1 MMNILRNMLLAAA
14 LCLLSGCINDYPG
27 DEGGATGSTVV
38 LDLAVGTLAAS
49 QNPPPDELIHTLRI
63 VLIDSDNNTIE
74 ANELIQFD
82 SPVREYVFGPRETQP
97 GRKKVFLIANEEGT
111 ASVNGQEGASLTT
124 LLQSQNTNGQ
134 QFEQLVNS
142 CWFVPDFG
150 EQMVLTAS
158 YEFDLQAGSSPVRKT
173 CYLVHAATKFEFI
186 FENVG
191 ENPIRIDELK
201 LSAMADQMY
210 LMANL
215 GPSEK
220 NKTLNGRSYYWI
232 DWLKAVG
239 DATSAEPGLPENT
252 IINEQYGWISNYAL
266 PDGTTHETVDIL
278 KQLDRDETYWTIG
291 AGQTLTLPTLY
302 FPESRYIPEGESE
315 QQYSFTITPTDC
327 DSGVSKQFADNILN
341 NVKALFRNT
350 QVKIVATFRYTAP
363 EPEPEPDPENIIM
376 ELKIGVCPWYTE
388 EIEIPTFD

>member
-1 MMNILRNMLLAAA
+1 MMNILRNMLLVAA
-14 LCLLSGCINDYPG
+14 LCLLCGCINDYPG

-74 ANELIQFD
+74 TNKLIQFD
-82 SPVREYVFGPRETQP
+82 SPVSEYVFGPRETQP

-191 ENPIRIDELK
+191 EDPIRIDELK

-215 GPSEK
+215 DASEK

-232 DWLKAVG
+232 DWLKA
-239 DATSAEPGLPENT
+239 GLLENAD
-252 IINEQYGWISNYAL
+252 IGWISNYAL
-266 PDGTTHETVDIL
+266 PVGTTHETVDIL
-278 KQLDRDETYWTIG
+278 KQLDRDETYWTIE

-302 FPESRYIPEGESE
+302 FPESKYIPEGESD
-315 QQYSFTITPTDC
+315 QRYSFTITPTDC
-327 DSGVSKQFADNILN
+327 NSGVSKQFADNILD

-376 ELKIGVCPWYTE
+376 ELKIGVCPWYTAD
-388 EIEIPTFD
+388 INIPTFD